1 MKTSSRFSGWLVL
14 VVLAAALVAVSHWRP
29 APSSSTAESITAYFS
44 PRGGCTE
51 AVVREIESA
60 KAQIL
65 VQAYSFTSPA
75 IAQALVQAYRRGID
89 VRVILDQSQRTEK
102 YSEADFLFHAGVP
115 VAIDAKHAIAHNK
128 VMLFDGQT
136 VVTGSFNFTRSAEDS
151 NAENL
156 LVIRDAALA
165 KRYIANWDAHA
176 AHSELYQGKTDSDR
190 SGASERNESRPAK
203 KSSRSSSRPA
213 A

>member
-1 MKTSSRFSGWLVL
+1 M
-14 VVLAAALVAVSHWRP
+14 VVLAAALAAVSHWRP

-60 KAQIL
+60 KTQVLA
-65 VQAYSFTSPA
+65 QAYSFTSPA
-75 IAQALVQAYRRGID
+75 IAQALVEAHKRGID

-102 YSEADFLFHAGVP
+102 YSEADFLLHADVP

-128 VMLFDGQT
+128 IMVFDGQT
-136 VVTGSFNFTRSAEDS
+136 VVTGSFNFTRQAEDH

-156 LVIRDAALA
+156 LVIRDATLA
-165 KRYIANWDAHA
+165 KRYVANWDEHA
-176 AHSELYQGKTDSDR
+176 AHSELYQGKTDSDVPK
-190 SGASERNESRPAK
+190 SSDRNESRPAK
-203 KSSRSSSRPA
+203 KSTRSSGRPST
-213 A
+213 